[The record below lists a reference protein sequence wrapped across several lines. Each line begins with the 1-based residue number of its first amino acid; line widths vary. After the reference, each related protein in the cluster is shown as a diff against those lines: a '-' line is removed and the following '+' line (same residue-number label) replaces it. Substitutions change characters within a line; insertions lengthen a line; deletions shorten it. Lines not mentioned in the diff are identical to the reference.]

1 MESIGEKLTKARTA
15 KGYTREQ
22 IARDTH
28 ISQHYIEDLEQ
39 ERFEAFPG
47 ETYLFGYIRKYAGYL
62 DLDPREM
69 ISLYRNQQLQEQP
82 APIEQLLNPK
92 PPATGRIV
100 VVTLIVIAA
109 AGIAGLAF
117 ALATGQLQLPSWQE
131 QVSVAADPAEDRQ
144 QMLVHLTQHFLEQ
157 QFFVGDAIVVPLQSD
172 SYRLQVLDIDDEVWV
187 SAAGET
193 SVLPFDSS
201 TEVDVNG
208 DGQPDIRVRVVDASP
223 RSDGGVVLRIDR
235 SVDGPEAAA
244 RSGSDPGSTDDAAP
258 IGSTSID
265 SRQREAVLVR
275 DADAVS
281 PIQVRVVGSDVPALV
296 RLQTYDGT
304 VLQEQL
310 SADGT
315 IQAESSRYV
324 QLYVSNAGA
333 VTVNVNGTDVNLGSD
348 GEIRV
353 VRFAWSN
360 GLESERPRLEQIPVY

>member
-157 QFFVGDAIVVPLQSD
+157 RFFVGDAIVVPLQSD